1 MNNILTE
8 KEYQHEIMD
17 YLKDNNGY
25 IIRKS
30 NDFDR
35 RFAIDRE
42 LLFKFLNDTQS
53 ETMDALRKIYKTD
66 FEDTL
71 VNFINMEMTK
81 ASGGLISVLKH
92 GIEISNQKLELMY
105 TKPATTFNKNLLQ
118 GGINCNVAVECQELK
133 MADKPYVFEK

>member
-53 ETMDALRKIYKTD
+53 ETMELCVKFIRLILRIP
-66 FEDTL
+66 L
-71 VNFINMEMTK
+71 
-81 ASGGLISVLKH
+81 
-92 GIEISNQKLELMY
+92 
-105 TKPATTFNKNLLQ
+105 
-118 GGINCNVAVECQELK
+118 
-133 MADKPYVFEK
+133 

>member
-42 LLFKFLNDTQS
+42 LLLN
-53 ETMDALRKIYKTD
+53 
-66 FEDTL
+66 F
-71 VNFINMEMTK
+71 
-81 ASGGLISVLKH
+81 
-92 GIEISNQKLELMY
+92 
-105 TKPATTFNKNLLQ
+105 
-118 GGINCNVAVECQELK
+118 
-133 MADKPYVFEK
+133 

>member
-71 VNFINMEMTK
+71 VNFINTEMTK

-105 TKPATTFNKNLLQ
+105 TKPASTFNKNLL
-118 GGINCNVAVECQELK
+118 
-133 MADKPYVFEK
+133 

>member
-71 VNFINMEMTK
+71 VNFINTEMTK

-92 GIEISNQKLELMY
+92 GIDFQSEAGAYVHQARNHIQQEFACKIRKEHFL
-105 TKPATTFNKNLLQ
+105 
-118 GGINCNVAVECQELK
+118 CNGRSMGK
-133 MADKPYVFEK
+133 R